1 MAALSKKNFRLWGY
15 GKVFVLFAGCLLF
28 SVSGRLNEGI
38 YFEQHILSVVSDHY
52 YLTCFL
58 LPVLLLS
65 CFSFLE
71 DDGENVILRFQSYHS
86 YFYRKWLGTGGI
98 VLLLIAVQSAAVLL
112 SGMGLS
118 GGNGWELPEGAAGAE
133 LFFVLRQYF
142 YTPVQA
148 FAAFSAC
155 QFFGGWL
162 IIGFCMWIGH
172 FGGGGNGQSGGFL
185 PFTFSRFCG

>member
-71 DDGENVILRFQSYHS
+71 DDGENVILRFSKLS
-86 YFYRKWLGTGGI
+86 FLFYRKWLEQG
-98 VLLLIAVQSAAVLL
+98 
-112 SGMGLS
+112 GLS
-118 GGNGWELPEGAAGAE
+118 
-133 LFFVLRQYF
+133 
-142 YTPVQA
+142 
-148 FAAFSAC
+148 SC
-155 QFFGGWL
+155 
-162 IIGFCMWIGH
+162 
-172 FGGGGNGQSGGFL
+172 
-185 PFTFSRFCG
+185 

>member
-38 YFEQHILSVVSDHY
+38 YFEQHILSAVSDHY

-112 SGMGLS
+112 SGMGLPGEM
-118 GGNGWELPEGAAGAE
+118 GGNYPKERRVQSCFLCCGSIFPPRSRHLRHSLPVSFSEAG
-133 LFFVLRQYF
+133 
-142 YTPVQA
+142 
-148 FAAFSAC
+148 
-155 QFFGGWL
+155 
-162 IIGFCMWIGH
+162 
-172 FGGGGNGQSGGFL
+172 
-185 PFTFSRFCG
+185 

>member
-1 MAALSKKNFRLWGY
+1 MAALIKKNFRLWGY

-38 YFEQHILSVVSDHY
+38 YFEQHILSAVSDHY

-86 YFYRKWLGTGGI
+86 YFYRKWLGTGG
-98 VLLLIAVQSAAVLL
+98 L
-112 SGMGLS
+112 S
-118 GGNGWELPEGAAGAE
+118 
-133 LFFVLRQYF
+133 
-142 YTPVQA
+142 
-148 FAAFSAC
+148 
-155 QFFGGWL
+155 
-162 IIGFCMWIGH
+162 FC
-172 FGGGGNGQSGGFL
+172 
-185 PFTFSRFCG
+185 

>member
-38 YFEQHILSVVSDHY
+38 YFEQHILSAVSDHY

-86 YFYRKWLGTGGI
+86 YFYRKWLGTGGTVSYTHLDVYKRQAEDVEKSRRAGMNAHI
-98 VLLLIAVQSAAVLL
+98 SKPVSA
-112 SGMGLS
+112 G
-118 GGNGWELPEGAAGAE
+118 ELYK
-133 LFFVLRQYF
+133 QMKN
-142 YTPVQA
+142 
-148 FAAFSAC
+148 FSA
-155 QFFGGWL
+155 
-162 IIGFCMWIGH
+162 
-172 FGGGGNGQSGGFL
+172 
-185 PFTFSRFCG
+185 R

>member
-1 MAALSKKNFRLWGY
+1 M
-15 GKVFVLFAGCLLF
+15 LFAGCLLF

-172 FGGGGNGQSGGFL
+172 FGGGAEMVSQGDSCPLHSLGSVDEDSSCPQPAADGL
-185 PFTFSRFCG
+185 